1 MIISIDHGNKQIK
14 TIHKTFTSG
23 LCESDTRPPF
33 GENVLFYNGKYYTL
47 SDQRIPY
54 MRDKTAD
61 ERFFILTLFA
71 IGFELRRVLVSEH
84 PVKIQL
90 CIGLPPAHYGTLYK
104 KFEQYFL
111 ERGQLDFRI
120 DGTPYSILITEAEC
134 FPQAYAAAIPVF
146 QKLQQLP
153 RAIIVD
159 IGGFTADYLQIK
171 YGEVDLSV
179 CDSLENGVIV
189 LYNRIRSKINADFDM
204 LLEES
209 DIDAIL
215 MDKADFDFEART
227 VTIDKNYARLDKED
241 LILDPKTP
249 KSNRTIGLPG
259 LVCDMVKEYASRLVD
274 YKDGDRL
281 FDVTKH
287 FLYHEME
294 RVSKQSGVKKIR
306 IHDIRHSHASLL
318 IELGENILLISER
331 LGHENVQTT
340 LEIYGHLYPNKDG
353 EIAGRLDGL
362 CA

>member
-71 IGFELRRVLVSEH
+71 IGFELQRVLVSEH

-104 KFEQYFL
+104 KFERYFL
-111 ERGQLDFRI
+111 ERGQVDFRM
-120 DGTPYSILITEAEC
+120 DGTPYSILIDDAVC

-159 IGGFTADYLQIK
+159 IGGFTAFLMK
-171 YGEVDLSV
+171 YIHCL
-179 CDSLENGVIV
+179 CNNIT
-189 LYNRIRSKINADFDM
+189 YF
-204 LLEES
+204 
-209 DIDAIL
+209 
-215 MDKADFDFEART
+215 FER
-227 VTIDKNYARLDKED
+227 
-241 LILDPKTP
+241 
-249 KSNRTIGLPG
+249 
-259 LVCDMVKEYASRLVD
+259 
-274 YKDGDRL
+274 
-281 FDVTKH
+281 
-287 FLYHEME
+287 
-294 RVSKQSGVKKIR
+294 Q
-306 IHDIRHSHASLL
+306 
-318 IELGENILLISER
+318 
-331 LGHENVQTT
+331 
-340 LEIYGHLYPNKDG
+340 
-353 EIAGRLDGL
+353 
-362 CA
+362 